1 MATDRSSTRQR
12 AEALVGTVPPL
23 LVAAER
29 VASTVAQG
37 VHGRRRV
44 GIGESFWQFRQYQ
57 PGDPIQRI
65 EWRQT
70 AKSQSVYI
78 RELEWEAAQTI
89 WLWRDASPSMDYR
102 SGREHPSKRERAEL
116 LLLALAILL
125 GRGGERVALLGGSH
139 GASTG
144 QTAVNRIVQSLDLA
158 SREPQG
164 ADQGLPGD
172 AHIPRHAELVVLGD
186 FLNPLTEIDQVVAR
200 YANRGVRGHMVQI
213 LDPAEATLPFG
224 GRVRFEG
231 LEGEREALIPR
242 VEAVRDAYL
251 DRLTAQQDG
260 LQALCRSAGW
270 TWALHC
276 TDRPPQTALLT
287 LFAALSQDPIALS
300 SPKHAGDRAAEPA
313 A

>member
-1 MATDRSSTRQR
+1 MAKKPSSTRQR
-12 AEALVGTVPPL
+12 AESLVSTVPPL

-57 PGDPIQRI
+57 PGDSIQRI
-65 EWRQT
+65 DWRQT
-70 AKSQSVYI
+70 AKSQAVYI
-78 RELEWEAAQTI
+78 RELEWEAAQTV

-102 SGREHPSKRERAEL
+102 SKKDLPSKRERAEL

-125 GRGGERVALLGGSH
+125 NRGGERLAMLGGGH
-139 GASTG
+139 APTTG
-144 QTAVNRIVQSLDLA
+144 ETAVNRIVEAFHLA
-158 SREPQG
+158 SDTEPK
-164 ADQGLPGD
+164 DSDGLPGD
-172 AHIPRHAELVVLGD
+172 THVPRHAELVMIGD
-186 FLNPLTEIDQVVAR
+186 FLSPLTEIDKVVGK

-231 LEGEREALIPR
+231 MEGEQETLVPR

-251 DRLTAQQDG
+251 DRLAAQQDG

-270 TWALHC
+270 TWAIHR
-276 TDRPPQTALLT
+276 TDRSPQTALLT
-287 LFAALSQDPIALS
+287 LFAALSQDPVDLPTAPRS
-300 SPKHAGDRAAEPA
+300 AETAA
-313 A
+313 

>member
-1 MATDRSSTRQR
+1 MRQR
-12 AEALVGTVPPL
+12 AETLVSTVPPL

-57 PGDPIQRI
+57 PGDSIQRI
-65 EWRQT
+65 DWRQT

-78 RELEWEAAQTI
+78 RELEWEAAQTV
-89 WLWRDASPSMDYR
+89 WLWRDASPSMEYR
-102 SGREHPSKRERAEL
+102 SGRELPSKRERAEL

-125 GRGGERVALLGGSH
+125 NRGGERVALLGGGH
-139 GASTG
+139 GAATG
-144 QTAVNRIVQSLDLA
+144 ETAVNRIVEAFDVA
-158 SREPQG
+158 GREAPRSE
-164 ADQGLPGD
+164 DGLPGD

-186 FLNPLTEIDQVVAR
+186 FLSPLSEIDKLVAK

-213 LDPAEATLPFG
+213 LDPAEATLPFD

-231 LEGEREALIPR
+231 LEGEQDTLIPR
-242 VEAVRDAYL
+242 VESVRDAYL
-251 DRLTAQQDG
+251 DRLKSQQDG

-270 TWALHC
+270 TWAVHG
-276 TDRPPQTALLT
+276 TDRPAQTALLT
-287 LFAALSQDPIALS
+287 LFAALSQDPMDLPA
-300 SPKHAGDRAAEPA
+300 PRATEPA

>member
-1 MATDRSSTRQR
+1 MGSDRSSTRQR
-12 AEALVGTVPPL
+12 AEALVGTVPSL

-57 PGDPIQRI
+57 PGDSIQRI
-65 EWRQT
+65 DWRQT

-102 SGREHPSKRERAEL
+102 SDREHPSKRERAEL

-125 GRGGERVALLGGSH
+125 SRGGERVALLGGSH

-158 SREPQG
+158 SQETQG
-164 ADQGLPGD
+164 AEHGLPGD
-172 AHIPRHAELVVLGD
+172 AHIPRHAEIVVLGD

-231 LEGEREALIPR
+231 LEGERETLIPR
-242 VEAVRDAYL
+242 VESVRDAYL
-251 DRLTAQQDG
+251 DRLLAQQDG

-270 TWALHC
+270 TWAVHH

-287 LFAALSQDPIALS
+287 LFAALSQEPVDLPS
-300 SPKHAGDRAAEPA
+300 TKPDGDRAAEPA

>member
-1 MATDRSSTRQR
+1 MAQSRSSTRQR
-12 AEALVGTVPPL
+12 AETLVSTVPPL

-65 EWRQT
+65 DWRQT
-70 AKSQSVYI
+70 AKSQAVYI
-78 RELEWEAAQTI
+78 RELEWEAAQTV

-102 SGREHPSKRERAEL
+102 SNRELPSKRERAEL

-125 GRGGERVALLGGSH
+125 NRGGERLALLGGGH
-139 GASTG
+139 APSTG
-144 QTAVNRIVQSLDLA
+144 ETAVNRIVEAFDLA
-158 SREPQG
+158 SKSEAG
-164 ADQGLPGD
+164 DADGLPGE
-172 AHIPRHAELVVLGD
+172 AHVPRHAELVMLGD
-186 FLNPLTEIDQVVAR
+186 MLSPLTEIDKVVAK

-224 GRVRFEG
+224 GRIRFEG
-231 LEGEREALIPR
+231 LEGERETLIPR

-251 DRLTAQQDG
+251 DRLAAQQDG

-270 TWALHC
+270 TWAIHR

-287 LFAALSQDPIALS
+287 LFAALSHEPVDMPTA
-300 SPKHAGDRAAEPA
+300 ARVAEPVA
-313 A
+313 

>member
-1 MATDRSSTRQR
+1 MATDRTSTRQR
-12 AEALVGTVPPL
+12 AETLVSTVPPL

-57 PGDPIQRI
+57 PGDSIQRVD
-65 EWRQT
+65 WRQT
-70 AKSQSVYI
+70 AKSQAVYI
-78 RELEWEAAQTI
+78 RELEWEAAQTV

-102 SGREHPSKRERAEL
+102 SERNLPSKRERAEL

-125 GRGGERVALLGGSH
+125 NRGGERVALLGGGH

-144 QTAVNRIVQSLDLA
+144 QAAVNRIVEA
-158 SREPQG
+158 FVAAARETQDSD
-164 ADQGLPGD
+164 AGLPGD
-172 AHIPRHAELVVLGD
+172 AHIPRHAELVLIGD
-186 FLNPLTEIDQVVAR
+186 LLSPLAEIDRVVAK

-231 LEGEREALIPR
+231 LEGERETLIPR
-242 VEAVRDAYL
+242 VEAVREAYL

-270 TWALHC
+270 TWAVHS

-287 LFAALSQDPIALS
+287 LFAALSQDPVTAP
-300 SPKHAGDRAAEPA
+300 SPARPADTAA
-313 A
+313 

>member
-1 MATDRSSTRQR
+1 MAKKPSSTRQR
-12 AEALVGTVPPL
+12 AESLVSTVPPL

-57 PGDPIQRI
+57 PGDSIQRI
-65 EWRQT
+65 DWRQT
-70 AKSQSVYI
+70 AKSQAVYI
-78 RELEWEAAQTI
+78 RELEWEAAQTV

-102 SGREHPSKRERAEL
+102 SKKDLPSKRERAEL

-125 GRGGERVALLGGSH
+125 NRGGERLALLGGGH
-139 GASTG
+139 APTTG
-144 QTAVNRIVQSLDLA
+144 ETAVNRIVEAFHVA
-158 SREPQG
+158 SDVEPK
-164 ADQGLPGD
+164 DSDGLPGD
-172 AHIPRHAELVVLGD
+172 AHVPRHAELVMIGD
-186 FLNPLTEIDQVVAR
+186 FLSPLTEIDKVVAK

-231 LEGEREALIPR
+231 MEGEQETLVPR

-251 DRLTAQQDG
+251 DRLAAQQDG

-270 TWALHC
+270 SWAIHR
-276 TDRPPQTALLT
+276 TDRSPQTALLT
-287 LFAALSQDPIALS
+287 LFAALSQDPVDLPTATRS
-300 SPKHAGDRAAEPA
+300 AETAA
-313 A
+313 

>member
-1 MATDRSSTRQR
+1 MAKKPSSTRQR
-12 AEALVGTVPPL
+12 AESLVSTVPPL

-65 EWRQT
+65 DWRQT
-70 AKSQSVYI
+70 AKSQAVYI
-78 RELEWEAAQTI
+78 RELEWEAAQTV

-102 SGREHPSKRERAEL
+102 SKKDLPSKRERAEL

-125 GRGGERVALLGGSH
+125 NRGGERLALLGGGH
-139 GASTG
+139 APTTG
-144 QTAVNRIVQSLDLA
+144 ETAVNRIVEA
-158 SREPQG
+158 FHVG
-164 ADQGLPGD
+164 ADIEPKDSDGLPGD
-172 AHIPRHAELVVLGD
+172 SHVPRHAELVMIGD
-186 FLNPLTEIDQVVAR
+186 FLSPLTEIDKVVAK

-231 LEGEREALIPR
+231 MEGERETLVPR

-251 DRLTAQQDG
+251 DRLAAQQDG

-270 TWALHC
+270 TWAIHR
-276 TDRPPQTALLT
+276 TDRSPQTALLT
-287 LFAALSQDPIALS
+287 LFAALSQDPVDLPTAS
-300 SPKHAGDRAAEPA
+300 RSAETAA
-313 A
+313 

>member
-1 MATDRSSTRQR
+1 MAQNPSNTRQR
-12 AEALVGTVPPL
+12 AESLVATVPPL

-65 EWRQT
+65 DWRQT
-70 AKSQSVYI
+70 AKSQAVYI
-78 RELEWEAAQTI
+78 RELEWEAAQTV
-89 WLWRDASPSMDYR
+89 WLWRDSSPSMDYR
-102 SGREHPSKRERAEL
+102 SGRELPSKRERAEL

-125 GRGGERVALLGGSH
+125 SRGGERLAMLGGGH
-139 GASTG
+139 AASTG
-144 QTAVNRIVQSLDLA
+144 QTAVNRIVEAITVA
-158 SREPQG
+158 SEDTPK
-164 ADQGLPGD
+164 DSDGLPGD
-172 AHIPRHAELVVLGD
+172 AHIPRHAELVILGD
-186 FLNPLTEIDQVVAR
+186 LLSPLTEIDKVVAK

-231 LEGEREALIPR
+231 MEGEQDTLIPR
-242 VEAVRDAYL
+242 VESVRDAYL
-251 DRLTAQQDG
+251 DRLSAQQDG

-270 TWALHC
+270 SWAVHR

-287 LFAALSQDPIALS
+287 LFAALSQDPLDLPPA
-300 SPKHAGDRAAEPA
+300 ARAAESA

>member
-1 MATDRSSTRQR
+1 MASDRSTTRQR

-57 PGDPIQRI
+57 PGDSIQRI
-65 EWRQT
+65 DWRQT

-125 GRGGERVALLGGSH
+125 SRGGERVALLGGSH

-158 SREPQG
+158 SQETQG
-164 ADQGLPGD
+164 AEHGLPGD
-172 AHIPRHAELVVLGD
+172 AHIPRHAEIVVLGD

-231 LEGEREALIPR
+231 LEGERETLIPR
-242 VEAVRDAYL
+242 VESVRDAYL
-251 DRLTAQQDG
+251 DRLSAQQDG
-260 LQALCRSAGW
+260 LQALCRGAGW
-270 TWALHC
+270 SWAVHR

-287 LFAALSQDPIALS
+287 LFAALSQEPVDLPSAN
-300 SPKHAGDRAAEPA
+300 RAAEPA